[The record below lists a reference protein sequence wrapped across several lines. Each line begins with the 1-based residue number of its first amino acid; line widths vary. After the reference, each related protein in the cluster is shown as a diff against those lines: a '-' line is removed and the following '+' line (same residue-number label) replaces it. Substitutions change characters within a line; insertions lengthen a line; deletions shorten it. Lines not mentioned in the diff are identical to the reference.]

1 MKRLLI
7 VAALALLP
15 VPAAHAVPSAND
27 EANPAKAC
35 RAEQASLGAVAFAET
50 WGTNTNKKNAF
61 GKCVSAK
68 VKEHE
73 AEVEH
78 AEAKANAAKKC
89 KAERAS
95 LGVAAFR
102 EKYGTNRNK
111 KNAFG
116 KCVSTT
122 AKLASSV
129 S

>member
-1 MKRLLI
+1 
-7 VAALALLP
+7 ALALLP

-35 RAEQASLGAVAFAET
+35 RAEQASLGTVAFAEK

-68 VKEHE
+68 DKEHE
-73 AEVEH
+73 AEEDEH
-78 AEAKANAAKKC
+78 AAAKGNAAKKC

-95 LGVAAFR
+95 LGVAACR
-102 EKYGTNRNK
+102 ERYGTNKNK

-116 KCVSTT
+116 KCVSTA